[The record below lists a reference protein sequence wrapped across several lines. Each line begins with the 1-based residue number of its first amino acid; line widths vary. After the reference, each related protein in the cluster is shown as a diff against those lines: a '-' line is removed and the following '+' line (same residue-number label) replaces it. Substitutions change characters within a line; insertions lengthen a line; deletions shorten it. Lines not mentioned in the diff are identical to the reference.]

1 MTNEFPL
8 RLLTPLDGEPWDID
22 GYVKSGGYEAWQQV
36 VRNADPD
43 RVIDELKRACLR
55 GRGGAGFPTG
65 LKWEKVVHHQEQ
77 ERYFVCNLSLIHISE
92 PTRPY

>member
-1 MTNEFPL
+1 MTAEFPL

-36 VRNADPD
+36 VRDSDPD

-55 GRGGAGFPTG
+55 AGA
-65 LKWEKVVHHQEQ
+65 
-77 ERYFVCNLSLIHISE
+77 E
-92 PTRPY
+92 PDSRRD